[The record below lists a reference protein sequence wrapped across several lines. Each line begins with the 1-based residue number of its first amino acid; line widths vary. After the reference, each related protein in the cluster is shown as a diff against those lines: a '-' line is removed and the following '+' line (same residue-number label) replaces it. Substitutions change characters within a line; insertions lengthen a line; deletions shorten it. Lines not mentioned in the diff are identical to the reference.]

1 SLSLSITHAT
11 RENTGSL
18 FATPLFTCPSSAI
31 YHSSCRQTYNSPP
44 SLSFS
49 SLSLSFVIWNHML
62 PGLMALSAPP
72 LFLSHSSSPSLS
84 LSLSLSLFLP
94 LSFSLSFSPSLN
106 LSHPCRLPLP
116 PPLSVAISL
125 SLSPSLLLSLAFS
138 LSLTLSLAFSLSLYA
153 LPPCPPSLPLAL
165 APSHSS

>member
-49 SLSLSFVIWNHML
+49 SLSLSFVIWNHMQLL
-62 PGLMALSAPP
+62 PLAFSLRPLSPSLP
-72 LFLSHSSSPSLS
+72 LSLPLSPSLS
-84 LSLSLSLFLP
+84 L
-94 LSFSLSFSPSLN
+94 
-106 LSHPCRLPLP
+106 RLPVNTHAGRLFR
-116 PPLSVAISL
+116 LSAFY
-125 SLSPSLLLSLAFS
+125 SLLSRRSAR
-138 LSLTLSLAFSLSLYA
+138 LTDRK
-153 LPPCPPSLPLAL
+153 
-165 APSHSS
+165 